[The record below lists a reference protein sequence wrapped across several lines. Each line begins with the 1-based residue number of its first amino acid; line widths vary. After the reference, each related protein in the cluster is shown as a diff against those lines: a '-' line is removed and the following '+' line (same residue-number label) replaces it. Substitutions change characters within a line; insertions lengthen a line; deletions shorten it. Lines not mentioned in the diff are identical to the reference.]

1 MKNKLFYGWIIVIAI
16 FLMLAVG
23 WGISINTN
31 SIFIT
36 PIEEELGF
44 TRAQMLNAL
53 TIRGIMMALISFCSG
68 WIFSNFKI
76 KRVMEVSAIA
86 LCISYFSMSFM
97 TSIIEYYI
105 SISIQTVSV
114 MLCGFIP
121 ASIIINNWFLTKNGI
136 ALGIAFMGSGI
147 GGMFFNLLGSRLISQ
162 IGWRK
167 TILKFSFIIFL
178 VMTITVFFLIKVF
191 PKDKGLEPYGSK
203 RKDNVIE
210 SNNSKFF
217 GIYIKDAIK
226 TAEFWMIGIGVMI
239 MGMNMAALVPN
250 IAPHLNDI
258 GYSIS
263 VSAKISSFTMISL
276 AFGKLLIG
284 ILFDKYGIRNV
295 TLLSCLAL
303 QIGLL
308 SMIFAKYRFSFIG
321 IVLGVGLGSSF
332 GTVALPLYVEKIY
345 GKLDYTRILA
355 YLQTMS
361 NIGGIISP
369 LIMGIM
375 YKSQNSYNN
384 SLFLLLGCVTVA
396 FLIWLRVLPKNNKND
411 YTSNSFYTE

>member
-1 MKNKLFYGWIIVIAI
+1 MKDKLFYGWVIVLAI

-23 WGISINTN
+23 WGISINSN

-53 TIRGIMMALISFCSG
+53 TIRGIVMASISLCSG
-68 WIFSNFKI
+68 WIFLNFKV
-76 KRVMEVSAIA
+76 KRVMEISAIA

-105 SISIQTVSV
+105 SISIQTVCV

-121 ASIIINNWFLTKNGI
+121 ASVIINNWFLTKKAI
-136 ALGIAFMGSGI
+136 AFGIAFMGSGI
-147 GGMFFNLLGSRLISQ
+147 GGMVFNLLGSRLIPQ

-167 TILKFSFIIFL
+167 TILIYSFVIFL

-191 PKDKGLEPYGSK
+191 PKEKGLEPYGSK
-203 RKDNVIE
+203 GKDNFIK
-210 SNNSKFF
+210 SNNSERF
-217 GIYIKDAIK
+217 GIYVKDAIK
-226 TAEFWMIGIGVMI
+226 TVEFWLIGIGVMI
-239 MGMNMAALVPN
+239 MGMNMAGLVPN
-250 IAPHLNDI
+250 IAPHLNDV
-258 GYSIS
+258 GYSLS
-263 VSAKISSFTMISL
+263 TSAKVSSFTMISL
-276 AFGKLLIG
+276 ALSKLLIG
-284 ILFDKYGIRNV
+284 VLFDKYGIRNA

-308 SMIFAKYRFSFIG
+308 SMIFAKYRLSFVG

-332 GTVALPLYVEKIY
+332 GTVALPLYAEKLY
-345 GKLDYTRILA
+345 GKLDYTRLLA

-369 LIMGIM
+369 LIMGVM
-375 YKSQNSYNN
+375 YKNKDSYNS
-384 SLFLLLGCVTVA
+384 SLFLLLGCLTIA
-396 FLIWLRVLPKNNKND
+396 FFIWLKILPENNKNSHIRD
-411 YTSNSFYTE
+411 SSSIA

>member
-105 SISIQTVSV
+105 SISIQTVCV

>member
-31 SIFIT
+31 SILIT

-210 SNNSKFF
+210 SNTSKFF

>member
-31 SIFIT
+31 SILIT

-105 SISIQTVSV
+105 SISIQTVCV

-375 YKSQNSYNN
+375 YKSKNSYNS

>member
-226 TAEFWMIGIGVMI
+226 TTEFWMIGIGVMI